1 LPVKKD
7 ILETC
12 VLTRNQIIA
21 DGGKDQA
28 DAHEI
33 PQPIMLSGSRVLSGE
48 GQMVV
53 IAVGKFSAIGKI

>member
-1 LPVKKD
+1 MPIKKD
-7 ILETC
+7 TLENC
-12 VLTRNQIIA
+12 VLSRNSIIA
-21 DGGKDQA
+21 EGGRDQA
-28 DAHEI
+28 GVHDV